1 MPLDPTIP
9 LGVAPLAPPT
19 QQNPMAMIG
28 QWAQIQN
35 AQNQN
40 KLFQQTFAARQRA
53 GQIMASAPDLES
65 GLTAL
70 TRDPTTAPFAGETMS
85 AFRQAALTLTQLQGE
100 VQTQAKSGLEGFMKA
115 LPTIFADPS
124 NETWENVTNAT
135 LETLSPQAKARVA
148 PAIGSLRKALLD
160 GLPDDPTAK
169 KNAFT
174 QRLTGMMLSS
184 GVTPDAIKQLV
195 GTSEFRDVGGR
206 LQPTLRRPE
215 QLGGGESAVGPGFS
229 KSLPPTI
236 VTQPGGIPDI
246 FGGGGG
252 PANPLAPRAA
262 PPGPTGNPLSPGPTL
277 RPKADVDIIG
287 ADKAGP
293 GTDLAA
299 RQAAGTA
306 PLYETPPSPG
316 GEMAYDG
323 KPLVPPGSIAP
334 TGRVGRS
341 AGGMN
346 VLAPAQ
352 QKSAEKLMDN
362 FQGEELNA
370 YQNNIA
376 SLGSLDRMDHALEAM
391 AKTGGIIQPGAFGAA
406 RLEMA
411 KNLNLIGDLLGYWDS
426 SKPVSETNK
435 PPVDANS
442 IADAEAL
449 RKEATRAGML
459 FLSQTLGAQREA
471 ASVIQSTIQAV
482 PGLDNTLL
490 GGRLVSRALRASAQR
505 AIDQRKFQEAW
516 ASQNQGDL
524 SGSVTAFN
532 KAHPG
537 RDYFETVLK
546 SMGMD
551 EGGFQTPQDIQRAYA
566 NGYLTKEETLKFVHQ
581 QFPGAIRKSGE

>member
-1 MPLDPTIP
+1 MPGLDPSIP
-9 LGVAPLAPPT
+9 LGVAPLAPPQ

-35 AQNQN
+35 SLNQN
-40 KLFQQTFAARQRA
+40 KLFQQTFAARQKA
-53 GQIMASAPDLES
+53 GALLAAAPDMES
-65 GLTAL
+65 GLAAL
-70 TRDPTTAPFAGETMS
+70 MRDPTTAPFAGETIN
-85 AFRQAALTLTQLQGE
+85 AIRQSQLTLTQLQGE
-100 VQTQAKSGLEGFMKA
+100 VQTQAKTGLEGFAKM
-115 LPTIFADPS
+115 LPTVFADPS
-124 NETWENVTNAT
+124 EETWNNMANAT

-148 PAIGSLRKALLD
+148 PAIGSLKKALMD
-160 GLPDDPTAK
+160 GLPDDPASRKAT
-169 KNAFT
+169 FT

-195 GTSEFRDVGGR
+195 GTNEFRDLGGR
-206 LQPTLRRPE
+206 LQPTLKRPE
-215 QLGGGESAVGPGFS
+215 QLGGGESAIGPAFS
-229 KSLPPTI
+229 KSLPPTV
-236 VTQPGGIPDI
+236 VTQPGGIPDVL
-246 FGGGGG
+246 GGGGG
-252 PANPLAPRAA
+252 NPLVPRPSASLAP
-262 PPGPTGNPLSPGPTL
+262 GGNPLSPGAGTG
-277 RPKADVDIIG
+277 G
-287 ADKAGP
+287 AGLTERK
-293 GTDLAA
+293 
-299 RQAAGTA
+299 AAGQA
-306 PLYETPPSPG
+306 PLYETPAVA
-316 GEMAYDG
+316 GEEVAFDG
-323 KPLVPPGSIAP
+323 KPLIPPGSIEP
-334 TGRVGRS
+334 TAKVSRS
-341 AGGMN
+341 VGGMN

-352 QKSAEKLMDN
+352 QKAAEKLMEN

-370 YQNNIA
+370 YQNNVA

-411 KNLNLIGDLLGYWDS
+411 KTLNLLGDLFHVWDS
-426 SKPVSETNK
+426 SKPVSDSNK

-516 ASQNQGDL
+516 ASSNQGDL

-532 KAHPG
+532 KVHPG

-551 EGGFQTPQDIQRAYA
+551 EGGFQTPQDIQRAFS
-566 NGYLTKEETLKFVHQ
+566 NGYLTKGEATGFLHQ
-581 QFPGAIRKSGE
+581 QFPDLFKAPGKAK